1 MTNQEKIQIWEALY
15 KCTRNG
21 YPGATYQEYD
31 TPKDPRVRGGR
42 WNWTYHQLRDLYE
55 QLVKWGEANEPT
67 AAWRELEKYKNKIP
81 PACLRSIYQSI
92 TFLPPGLVLTFDDIV
107 NVPVANPANVSDW
120 NTFFNFPSS
129 GNAFTSVIVSGSV
142 VTLIGGSNVTM
153 KVGLFATNDHI
164 ITVDDTAECVVG
176 IKDNCF
182 GKCSNLV
189 SVFFPAALIV
199 EFAAFGKCTNLETVN
214 LPKVVTMQDQV
225 FLNCLNLREVLAPF
239 CLTVGS
245 ALFDSDNLLTT
256 IDLTSCTN
264 FGGTVG
270 DDFIFNGTSL
280 LALTL
285 TIDSSRATCNA
296 GGEDGDIAF
305 LRLTSPAATIIYV

>member
-67 AAWRELEKYKNKIP
+67 AAWRELEKYTNKIP

-92 TFLPPGLVLTFDDIV
+92 TFLPPGLVLTFNDIV

-120 NTFFNFPSS
+120 NTFFDFPTN

-142 VTLIGGSNVTM
+142 VTLIGGSNVTI
-153 KVGLFATNDHI
+153 KNGLFSFNDYI
-164 ITVDDTAECVVG
+164 ITVDDNAECVVG
-176 IKDNCF
+176 LEATCF
-182 GKCSNLV
+182 VGCINLV

-199 EFAAFGKCTNLETVN
+199 ESIAFAKCGSLETVN
-214 LPKVVTMQDQV
+214 LPKVVTIQAGV
-225 FLNCLNLREVLAPF
+225 FQNCANLREVLAPL
-239 CLTVGS
+239 CLTVGG
-245 ALFDSDNLLTT
+245 ALFDNDTLLTT
-256 IDLTSCTN
+256 VDLTSCTN

-270 DDFIFNGTSL
+270 DDNIFAGTSFL
-280 LALTL
+280 TLTL

-305 LRLTSPAATIIYV
+305 LRLTSPAAIIIYV

>member
-92 TFLPPGLVLTFDDIV
+92 TFLPAGLILRYNDVS
-107 NVPVANPANVSDW
+107 NAPVANPADVSLW
-120 NTFFNFPSS
+120 NSLFDLPIS
-129 GNAFTSVIVSGSV
+129 GNPFTSVLISGTQTIV
-142 VTLIGGSNVTM
+142 LIGGSNIDCNSIN
-153 KVGLFATNDHI
+153 TNGGFSNDTNI
-164 ITVDDTAECVVG
+164 LSINDTAGCVIG
-176 IKDNCF
+176 QTIRCNGCT
-182 GKCSNLV
+182 SLV
-189 SVFFPAALIV
+189 SANYPAAT
-199 EFAAFGKCTNLETVN
+199 FTPKSAFGNCTQFTS
-214 LPKVVTMQDQV
+214 
-225 FLNCLNLREVLAPF
+225 LNAP
-239 CLTVGS
+239 
-245 ALFDSDNLLTT
+245 
-256 IDLTSCTN
+256 SCTVVATLSFN
-264 FGGTVG
+264 TCTALQSVNIPACTDLGGSVLDDSVFGAITGQSV
-270 DDFIFNGTSL
+270 
-280 LALTL
+280 TL

-296 GGEDGDIAF
+296 GGPDGDIAA
-305 LRLTSPAATIIYV
+305 LLTANPSSTIIYV

>member
-120 NTFFNFPSS
+120 NTFFDFPTS

-153 KVGLFATNDHI
+153 KTGLFATNDHI
-164 ITVDDTAECVVG
+164 ITVDDNAECVVG

-214 LPKVVTMQDQV
+214 LPKVVTIQAQV
-225 FLNCLNLREVLAPF
+225 FEYCSNLREVLAPL
-239 CLTVGS
+239 CLTVGGI
-245 ALFDSDNLLTT
+245 LFEGDNLLTT
-256 IDLTSCTN
+256 LDFTSCTN

-270 DDFIFNGTSL
+270 DDLIFINTSSL
-280 LALTL
+280 TVTL

-296 GGEDGDIAF
+296 GGADGDITA
-305 LRLTSPAATIIYV
+305 LLAANPSSTIIYV

>member
-92 TFLPPGLVLTFDDIV
+92 TFLPAGLILTYDDV
-107 NVPVANPANVSDW
+107 SNAPVANPADVSQW
-120 NTFFNFPSS
+120 NTLFNLPIN
-129 GNAFTSVIVSGSV
+129 GNPFTSVLISGTQTIV
-142 VTLIGGSNVTM
+142 LIGGSNIDCLS
-153 KVGLFATNDHI
+153 VGFGFQPNLLSIN
-164 ITVDDTAECVVG
+164 DTAGCITG
-176 IKDNCF
+176 TMLI
-182 GKCSNLV
+182 SNLCTSLV
-189 SVFFPAALIV
+189 SANYPAATSTPKGTFDSCSQFTSLSAPSCTFVATLCFKSCPSLQSVNIP
-199 EFAAFGKCTNLETVN
+199 ACTNLGGDVLDN
-214 LPKVVTMQDQV
+214 NV
-225 FLNCLNLREVLAPF
+225 FLGIAGQSV
-239 CLTVGS
+239 
-245 ALFDSDNLLTT
+245 
-256 IDLTSCTN
+256 
-264 FGGTVG
+264 
-270 DDFIFNGTSL
+270 
-280 LALTL
+280 TL

-296 GGEDGDIAF
+296 GNPDGDITA
-305 LRLTSPAATIIYV
+305 LLAANPSSTIIYV